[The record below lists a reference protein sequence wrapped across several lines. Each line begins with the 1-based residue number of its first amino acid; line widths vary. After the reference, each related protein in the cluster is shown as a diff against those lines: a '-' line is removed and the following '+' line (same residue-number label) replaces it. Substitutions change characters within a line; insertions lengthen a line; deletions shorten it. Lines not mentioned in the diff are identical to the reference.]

1 MDKWGILHK
10 TLGFIFITIGL
21 VFYMTPVPGTTLL
34 IVLGF
39 VWLIGEK
46 KTLYFLKKILSK
58 KTFKFLKIKRVIE
71 KI

>member
-1 MDKWGILHK
+1 MNKWEILHK

-21 VFYMTPVPGTTLL
+21 VFYMTPIPGTTAL

-46 KTLYFLKKILSK
+46 KTISFLKKILSK
-58 KTFKFLKIKRVIE
+58 KMFKFLKIKNIFE